1 MDTIR
6 ELWIE
11 RTKLQFNLEDSFKT
25 DELPLRTIL
34 LYLVSEGIAL
44 DLAKAKVA
52 VEQEIGGLLA

>member
-11 RTKLQFNLEDSFKT
+11 RTKLQFNLKESFKT

-34 LYLVSEGIAL
+34 LYLVSEGIVL

-52 VEQEIGGLLA
+52 VE